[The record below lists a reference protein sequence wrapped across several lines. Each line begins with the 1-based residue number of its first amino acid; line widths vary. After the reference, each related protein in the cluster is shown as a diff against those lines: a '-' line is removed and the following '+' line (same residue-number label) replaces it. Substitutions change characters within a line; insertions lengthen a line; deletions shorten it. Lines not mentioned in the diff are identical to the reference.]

1 MQALQNSAKAGGTHT
16 RTREEAMGNC
26 FLLARCAGP
35 HPHARGGDALG
46 GWFGWEIISYPV
58 GGILIL
64 AQISLRLPVQL
75 PHEICPLPGPP
86 VGWSPNR
93 VRVLLLEPIEEEE
106 KVE

>member
-1 MQALQNSAKAGGTHT
+1 VEVSGREKIGRIWHDVEAGSTAGDV
-16 RTREEAMGNC
+16 E
-26 FLLARCAGP
+26 LLS
-35 HPHARGGDALG
+35 DALS

>member
-1 MQALQNSAKAGGTHT
+1 MGSKLFAHT
-16 RTREEAMGNC
+16 RTREEAMERGNN
-26 FLLARCAGP
+26 FPLPKTP
-35 HPHARGGDALG
+35 HPHARGGDALS

-64 AQISLRLPVQL
+64 AQISLRLPVKL